1 MESVKND
8 DISTWGLGG
17 GYDFEGYDVYF
28 LATTNIIVARNSVKY
43 ALHMQN
49 HTPRGHK
56 GTKNRCLW
64 TGPNNTMMIL
74 CSSSETLNCLTLTI
88 RL

>member
-1 MESVKND
+1 MILDVRASMSLMIGRE
-8 DISTWGLGG
+8 GG

-43 ALHMQN
+43 VLHTQI

-56 GTKNRCLW
+56 GTKNQCLW
-64 TGPNNTMMIL
+64 KGPKG
-74 CSSSETLNCLTLTI
+74 
-88 RL
+88 